1 MDWLVLGDKL
11 IDNLYWI
18 IPSITSLFFALVTTI
33 LILAQAKW
41 QKNERKINA
50 DMMIHQNNLQEA
62 QLCIDLA
69 EERLKIFQA
78 ITEVIRDVIRNDEAD
93 LQMFQKFR
101 ANTFGV
107 EFYFG
112 KDVLGFHKKID
123 TMIYDLAYISMKVND
138 VLEGRK
144 EHANHSENVDK
155 QSEMVNEFLS
165 VSNELFSVFKPY
177 LGFSDYRIRE

>member
-1 MDWLVLGDKL
+1 MDWFVFWVNVKE
-11 IDNLYWI
+11 NLNWI

-33 LILAQAKW
+33 LILKQAKW
-41 QKNERKINA
+41 QKNERKINV

-69 EERLKIFQA
+69 EKRLMLFQA
-78 ITEVIRDVIRNDEAD
+78 ITEAIRDVIRNDEAD
-93 LQMFQKFR
+93 LQMFQKYR
-101 ANTFGV
+101 ADTFGV

-112 KDVLGFHKKID
+112 EDVLRFHKKID
-123 TMIYDLAYISMKVND
+123 TMLYDLAYISMKVND

-155 QSEMVNEFLS
+155 QSEMVSEFLNI
-165 VSNELFSVFKPY
+165 SNELFSVFKPY
-177 LGFSDYRIRE
+177 LGFSDYKIRE